1 MWLFF
6 SSPYL
11 TRQRPTLWVCVRP
24 GPPNLM
30 LQYLLVG
37 NELFKLDLRV
47 TTLQPER
54 SFKESNQLENKRT
67 LNVLSV
73 ELLKQTSRSDLQR
86 HTYAAREWDNI
97 QSLCTHTR
105 ARAHTHTPIWH
116 MSTCSTCTL
125 PHMDRA
131 QVAQHIYLLPPH
143 TLPWDNIHISPHL
156 GGAAGG
162 DRCENERIPALEN
175 VVGPKSVPFVSQ
187 RGMESWI
194 WFEFLRSAGISEEV
208 LTVKSIDDMKVLK
221 V

>member
-97 QSLCTHTR
+97 QSLCTHTH
-105 ARAHTHTPIWH
+105 ALAHTHTHLYGTCPPAPHAHCHTWTELRLH
-116 MSTCSTCTL
+116 NTSTCCRLTL
-125 PHMDRA
+125 CPETTFTNLHTWEG
-131 QVAQHIYLLPPH
+131 PP
-143 TLPWDNIHISPHL
+143 
-156 GGAAGG
+156 GATGV
-162 DRCENERIPALEN
+162 RT
-175 VVGPKSVPFVSQ
+175 
-187 RGMESWI
+187 RG
-194 WFEFLRSAGISEEV
+194 FLRWKMWSDRNPFP
-208 LTVKSIDDMKVLK
+208 L
-221 V
+221 